1 MLTVGRLGRRPP
13 RRTGDTE
20 ALLER
25 IRRSVIGDDLV
36 VVGPFG
42 PRRIVYADYTASGR
56 ALSFVED
63 FIRHRVLPTYANTH
77 TEATATGRRTTA
89 LREQARRTIHRSVNG
104 GDGDVVVF
112 CGTGVTGAVDR
123 LLRVLGLVPGGPRIA
138 APGRRPVVFVGPY
151 EHHSNE
157 LPWRESDADLVT
169 IREAAAGGVDLD
181 DLAGQLRAY
190 ADRPVKLGS
199 FSAASNVTGILT
211 DVDAVTATLHAHG
224 ALACWDYA
232 SAGPY
237 LPIDMNPAGNP
248 AAAKDAVFLSPHKFV
263 GGPDTP
269 GVLVAKRALFAN
281 PVPVVPSGGTI
292 LFVSPTTV
300 SYHPDP
306 SIREEGGTPAIVGA
320 VRAGLAFTVKDAVG
334 ATEIARREAGHVR
347 RVLASW
353 SEDPRIE
360 ILGNPTARRLAIV
373 SFGLRHGFG
382 LLHGNFV
389 AALLNDV
396 FGVQA
401 RSGCFCAGPYLHR
414 DFPIGDAWSRRME
427 QEILDGRMGA
437 KLSFVRIGFPYFA
450 DDAVVDYLVQAV
462 RLLAEHAWR
471 MLPQYGFDP
480 VTGLWTH
487 HRAPAE
493 PPPSLTEVL
502 STITPGRPRPD
513 RLDRVLARQ
522 LAAAREIFAAAGRP
536 GVVPGPR
543 AGESCA
549 FEPIRW
555 FPLPADG
562 PPRPDSPVP
571 YACPPADGQTPA
583 GDL

>member
-1 MLTVGRLGRRPP
+1 MPAFGRLGRRPP
-13 RRTGDTE
+13 RRAGDTE

-25 IRRSVIGDDLV
+25 IRRGVIGDDLV
-36 VVGPFG
+36 VPGPFG
-42 PRRIVYADYTASGR
+42 PRRLVYADYTASGR

-104 GDGDVVVF
+104 GEHDAVVF

-123 LLRVLGLVPGGPRIA
+123 LIRVLGLVPGGPRTA
-138 APGRRPVVFVGPY
+138 DPARRPVVFVGPY

-169 IREAAAGGVDLD
+169 IREAATGGVDLD
-181 DLAGQLRAY
+181 DLAAQLRAY
-190 ADRPVKLGS
+190 ADRPLRIGS

-211 DVDAVTATLHAHG
+211 DVDAVTATLHSHG

-237 LPIDMNPAGNP
+237 LPIDMNPPGDP

-281 PVPVVPSGGTI
+281 PVPAVPAGGTI

-334 ATEIARREAGHVR
+334 TAEIARREARHLR
-347 RVLASW
+347 RALASW
-353 SEDPRIE
+353 NEDPRIE
-360 ILGNPTARRLAIV
+360 ILGNRTAPRLAIV
-373 SFGLRHGFG
+373 SFGLRHRSG

-389 AALLNDV
+389 AALLNDL
-396 FGVQA
+396 FGIQA

-414 DFPIGDAWSRRME
+414 DFPIGERWSRRME

-437 KLSFVRIGFPYFA
+437 KLSFTRIGFPYFA
-450 DDAVVDYLVQAV
+450 DDAVVHYLVQAV

-471 MLPQYGFDP
+471 LLPQYSFDP
-480 VTGLWTH
+480 VTGLWAH

-493 PPPSLTEVL
+493 PPVLLTEAL
-502 STITPGRPRPD
+502 SAITAPRPRPD
-513 RLDRVLARQ
+513 RLDRVLAGQ
-522 LAAAREIFAAAGRP
+522 LAAARGIFAAASLPR
-536 GVVPGPR
+536 PR
-543 AGESCA
+543 AGDGCA

-555 FPLPADG
+555 FPLPGDG
-562 PPRPDSPVP
+562 PDAVP
-571 YACPPADGQTPA
+571 PACPPSGTA

>member
-1 MLTVGRLGRRPP
+1 MLTAGRLGRR
-13 RRTGDTE
+13 RAGETE
-20 ALLER
+20 ALLDR

-36 VVGPFG
+36 VDGPFG
-42 PRRIVYADYTASGR
+42 PRRLVYADYTASGR

-63 FIRHRVLPTYANTH
+63 FIRHRVLPGYANTH
-77 TEATATGRRTTA
+77 TEATVTGRRTTA

-123 LLRVLGLVPGGPRIA
+123 LARVLGLVPGGPRTAVA
-138 APGRRPVVFVGPY
+138 ARRPVVFVGPY

-157 LPWRESDADLVT
+157 LPWRESDADVVP
-169 IREAAAGGVDLD
+169 IREAVDGGVDLD
-181 DLAGQLRAY
+181 DLAGRLGEY
-190 ADRPVKLGS
+190 ADRPVKIGS

-237 LPIDMNPAGNP
+237 LPIDMNPPGDP

-281 PVPVVPSGGTI
+281 PVPVVPGGGTI

-306 SIREEGGTPAIVGA
+306 AIREEGGTPAIVGA
-320 VRAGLAFTVKDAVG
+320 IRAGLAFAVKDAVG
-334 ATEIARREAGHVR
+334 TAEIARREAGHVR
-347 RVLASW
+347 RMLASW
-353 SEDPRIE
+353 SDDPRIV

-373 SFGLRHGFG
+373 SFGLRHGPG

-389 AALLNDV
+389 AALLNDL

-414 DFPIGDAWSRRME
+414 GFPIGDDWSRRME
-427 QEILDGRMGA
+427 QEVLDGRMGA
-437 KLSFVRIGFPYFA
+437 KLSFTRIGIPYFA
-450 DDAVVDYLVQAV
+450 ADAVVDYLVQAV
-462 RLLAEHAWR
+462 RLLAEHGGKL
-471 MLPQYGFDP
+471 LPQYDFDP
-480 VTGLWTH
+480 VSGLWRH

-493 PPPSLTEVL
+493 PPVALTDVL
-502 STITPGRPRPD
+502 TASNPPRPRPD
-513 RLDRVLARQ
+513 RLARVLSRQ
-522 LAAAREIFAAAGRP
+522 LAAAREVFAAAS
-536 GVVPGPR
+536 GVPR
-543 AGESCA
+543 QRTGDGCA

-555 FPLPADG
+555 FPLPADAEHG
-562 PPRPDSPVP
+562 AGTTPF
-571 YACPPADGQTPA
+571 ACPPADTG
-583 GDL
+583 L